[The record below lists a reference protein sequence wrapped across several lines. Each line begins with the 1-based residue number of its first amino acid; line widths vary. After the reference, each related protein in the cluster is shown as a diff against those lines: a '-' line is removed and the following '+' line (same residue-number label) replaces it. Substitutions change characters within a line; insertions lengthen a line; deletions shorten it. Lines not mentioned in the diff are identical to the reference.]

1 MEPAARGATSRPPVR
16 YVSIGSS
23 THSLLL
29 QLYELEYT
37 TFPNDLPKDPV
48 SEIPD
53 DVRKFQGQLTAEM
66 CLRVLKAINQMR
78 AQRGETCLRFA
89 EDIDLRLL
97 IAINRRLEETMK
109 PQEGQYAT

>member
-1 MEPAARGATSRPPVR
+1 MEPAAARGATSRPPVR
-16 YVSIGSS
+16 YVQLGAS
-23 THSLLL
+23 THSRLL

-37 TFPNDLPKDPV
+37 TFPKDMPKDPV

-78 AQRGETCLRFA
+78 AQRGETSLRFA

-97 IAINRRLEETMK
+97 IAINRRLEET
-109 PQEGQYAT
+109 ADRI